1 MKRKEYYKKYENC
14 ILTFMILLL
23 NVILMGVCFDFYY
36 DLNDDMMIKDIM
48 AGVYTGVPDG
58 HNMQTLYILG
68 ALIAFC
74 YRLCRSIPW
83 YGLFLCL
90 C

>member
-1 MKRKEYYKKYENC
+1 MKRKEYCKKYENC

-36 DLNDDMMIKDIM
+36 DLNDDTMMKDIM

-58 HNMQTLYILG
+58 HNMQTLYTLG
-68 ALIAFC
+68 A
-74 YRLCRSIPW
+74 
-83 YGLFLCL
+83 
-90 C
+90 